1 MTDTPWRFTPESS
14 PKRAGLPPLK
24 LPVSKSMRGVRL
36 YQEDDDRLL
45 AMGVKIS
52 DFIREAVHEY
62 VERIDS
68 KA

>member
-1 MTDTPWRFTPESS
+1 MTDTPWRFTPESN

-36 YQEDDDRLL
+36 YQEDDDLL
-45 AMGVKIS
+45 ASMGVKIS
-52 DFIREAVHEY
+52 DFVRDAVHDA
-62 VERIDS
+62 VQRIDV

>member
-1 MTDTPWRFTPESS
+1 
-14 PKRAGLPPLK
+14 
-24 LPVSKSMRGVRL
+24 MRGVRL